1 MTATAPEPNHLD
13 LWLRRLWPAFCV
25 LSALVIFGFALFDP
39 YQIDGDAVSYM
50 DSGDLIRS
58 HNWPAVINGYWNPL
72 YPALLALGH
81 CLFHATRF
89 TELHA
94 YYLVNFGIF
103 LLEML
108 AVVLFSGGLVSLR
121 ETLSSANDK
130 PFLLDRYPL
139 RYIALGLLLVAAQR
153 ELSMGK
159 IRPDALLHALLLFA
173 LAALLRHLTT
183 GQLRYAALLGITLG
197 LAYLTKSFAFP
208 FTLLCIAALVAFR
221 LFWQK
226 QSPARTTSAALL
238 ALACFS
244 LVAGPYIAALSH
256 QKHRFDIGESG
267 SLNYAWF
274 VSGTTKLHLQP
285 GDIALFGAS
294 QVHLKHP
301 ETVLLQSPLVVSYKQ
316 LAYGTYPA
324 WFDASF
330 WNDRVQP
337 HMNPHLQLV
346 ATANCIIR
354 LFRYLANHPEGWLL
368 LALLLFLGAR
378 PTLGWRPSSN
388 VFWLAPVALGAAIIC
403 IYGMVYLED
412 RYVSSAFLF
421 IFLPILAA
429 LRPSN
434 LSQPEIVRSASTAVI
449 FFMAL
454 LILGQSARS
463 VGEMRRALIHDKSP
477 GGWYDSDTFQA
488 AHALNALGVLP
499 GDTIA
504 CVGGR
509 ACLID
514 HYWARLAG
522 VRILIEIYQPHPPL
536 DPALA
541 DIPNNEQAIEAA
553 RQQGAKVL
561 VGYFA
566 PGLMRHS
573 STTGLE
579 WRELGE
585 SPFYA
590 LPLNLPAAENN
601 PLNRAVR

>member
-1 MTATAPEPNHLD
+1 MTDTALEPNRLD
-13 LWLRRLWPAFCV
+13 LWLRRLWPAFCI
-25 LSALVIFGFALFDP
+25 LSALIIFGFALYDP

-50 DSGDLIRS
+50 DIGDLIRS

-81 CLFHATRF
+81 SLFHATRF

-108 AVVLFSGGLVSLR
+108 AVVLFTDSVVCLR
-121 ETLSSANDK
+121 KALSSANDK

-173 LAALLRHLTT
+173 LAALLRHLAT
-183 GQLRYAALLGITLG
+183 GQLRYAAFLGLALG
-197 LAYLTKSFAFP
+197 LAYLTKSFSFP

-226 QSPARTTSAALL
+226 QSPTRTTVAALL
-238 ALACFS
+238 ALACFT
-244 LVAGPYIAALSH
+244 LIAGPYVAALSH

-285 GDIALFGAS
+285 DQITLFGAS
-294 QVHLKHP
+294 EVHLKHP
-301 ETVLLQSPLVVSYKQ
+301 ETVLLQAPLVVSYNQ
-316 LAYGTYPA
+316 LPYGTYPA
-324 WFDASF
+324 WFDPSF

-337 HMNPHLQLV
+337 HMNPHLQLI

-354 LFRYLANHPEGWLL
+354 FLRYLANHPEGWLL

-378 PTLGWRPSSN
+378 PTLAWRSSAN
-388 VFWLAPVALGAAIIC
+388 VFWLPPVALGIAIIC
-403 IYGMVYLED
+403 IYSMVYLED

-421 IFLPILAA
+421 ILLPILAA
-429 LRPSN
+429 LRPAIP
-434 LSQPEIVRSASTAVI
+434 SQSDSLRNASTGVI
-449 FFMAL
+449 LFMAL
-454 LILGQSARS
+454 LVLGQSARS
-463 VGEMRRALIHDKSP
+463 VGEMRRTLIHDKSP

-488 AHALNALGVLP
+488 AHALNSLAVLP

-504 CVGGR
+504 CVGAR

-522 VRILIEIYQPHPPL
+522 VRILTEIYDPHPSL
-536 DPALA
+536 SPALT
-541 DIPNNEQAIEAA
+541 DIPNQEQAIEAA
-553 RQQGAKVL
+553 REQGAKVL

-566 PGLMRHS
+566 PALIKLP
-573 STTGLE
+573 STARPG

-590 LPLNLPAAENN
+590 LSLNLPTEET
-601 PLNRAVR
+601 PR